1 MATPLAGPDL
11 PREGGVTP
19 NPDWASQTTESIVRV
34 VGQVRD
40 RTTLPLLTAS
50 RGIVFGLLAAIVG
63 VAALVLFLV
72 LTLRVLD
79 IVLPRGVWLAYLVL
93 GIVFV
98 IAGAVLMRL
107 RRSSLEAS

>member
-1 MATPLAGPDL
+1 VAT
-11 PREGGVTP
+11 
-19 NPDWASQTTESIVRV
+19 
-34 VGQVRD
+34 
-40 RTTLPLLTAS
+40 
-50 RGIVFGLLAAIVG
+50 
-63 VAALVLFLV
+63 LVLFLV